1 MNKANLDL
9 SKYAVRTDL
18 VDEAKADVVSGGELK
33 GIISKERTV
42 DGIHISVVSIT
53 AEGMELIGKPA
64 GNYITITAQGIRTG
78 DSDAQ
83 QKVEEVFAK
92 EFANLLLQN
101 KISKDAHAL
110 VVGLGN
116 RSVTPD
122 ALGPLVVDELL
133 ITNHLF
139 LLQPENVTP
148 GYRRVSA
155 LSPGVMGTTGMETSD
170 IISSVVK
177 QTKPDFIIAVDAL
190 AARNLERLNAT
201 IQLSDAGIQP
211 GAGVGNNRK
220 ALNLESLGIPVIAI
234 GVPTVVDAATITSDT
249 IDFILKHFGREMKD
263 ANKPSRALTPAGM
276 TFGEK
281 RVLTDED
288 LPDAPTR
295 QTFLGAIG
303 NLEDAEKRKLIHEV
317 LAPLGHNVMVTP
329 KEVDVFIEDTAHIIA
344 SGLNASLHQHVD
356 HDNVNAHTH

>member
-1 MNKANLDL
+1 MKSGKLDL

-18 VDEAKADVVSGGELK
+18 VDEAKADLEQQSQLK
-33 GIISKERTV
+33 GIISKERTDNGV
-42 DGIHISVVSIT
+42 HISSVTIT
-53 AEGMELIGKPA
+53 KEGTELIGKPP

-78 DSDAQ
+78 DSDSQA
-83 QKVEEVFAK
+83 KVEQVFAK
-92 EFANLLLQN
+92 EFAALLVAN
-101 KISKDAHAL
+101 NIDKEAAVL

-139 LLQPENVTP
+139 RLQPENVQP

-155 LSPGVMGTTGMETSD
+155 LSPGVMGTTGIETSD
-170 IISSVVK
+170 IIASVVK
-177 QTKPDFIIAVDAL
+177 ETKPDFIIAVDAL

-201 IQLSDAGIQP
+201 IQISDAGIQP

-263 ANKPSRALTPAGM
+263 ANKPSRALAPAGM

-288 LPDAPTR
+288 LPDEATR
-295 QTFLGAIG
+295 KTFMGAIG
-303 NLEDAEKRKLIHEV
+303 TLEDVEKRKLIHEV

-344 SGLNASLHQHVD
+344 SGLNASLHTHVD
-356 HDNVNAHTH
+356 DSNVNAHTH